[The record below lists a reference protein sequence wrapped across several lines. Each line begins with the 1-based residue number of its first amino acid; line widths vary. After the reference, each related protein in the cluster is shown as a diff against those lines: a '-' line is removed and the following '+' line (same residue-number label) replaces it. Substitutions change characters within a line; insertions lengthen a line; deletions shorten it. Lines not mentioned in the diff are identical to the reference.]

1 VFLGFSKSLFF
12 ILVSLFSFLSTRSD
26 SNSDNDTYPTNAGSG
41 LGPNIVQHGGVE
53 ALVII
58 FSFFQSTPSAKDSE

>member
-26 SNSDNDTYPTNAGSG
+26 SNSDHTNAGSG